1 MGGQLG
7 NLGGP
12 ALAGALIA
20 GPGLAWCYGIDAAC
34 FVVFGLTLWFIR
46 PLPPTV
52 RAGRPGL
59 RSMTEGLRQ
68 VRRNAGVGGM
78 LAVDTSA
85 MNFGMPSALFP
96 ALATEHFHGGSA
108 TLALLA
114 AAPRFGALLGA
125 ATSGWTGP
133 LRRPGVVVIRAG
145 LAWGAAGGGFR
156 PHR

>member
-52 RAGRPGL
+52 RAGRPGC
-59 RSMTEGLRQ
+59 GQ
-68 VRRNAGVGGM
+68 
-78 LAVDTSA
+78 
-85 MNFGMPSALFP
+85 
-96 ALATEHFHGGSA
+96 
-108 TLALLA
+108 
-114 AAPRFGALLGA
+114 
-125 ATSGWTGP
+125 
-133 LRRPGVVVIRAG
+133 
-145 LAWGAAGGGFR
+145 
-156 PHR
+156 